1 MTYDD
6 GSGVVRETRCHPDYS
21 GLAYRQAIDSMVLV
35 VVNFEKT
42 ALVQSP
48 IEVRDLPTP
57 EQKGVPLLSGI
68 RNSAFLRKT
77 SWCGERTK
85 L

>member
-6 GSGVVRETRCHPDYS
+6 GSGVGRETRCHPDYG
-21 GLAYRQAIDSMVLV
+21 GLAYRQLSTIMASIVLYGI
-35 VVNFEKT
+35 VNLENA

-57 EQKGVPLLSGI
+57 VQGPCYQGFEIRLSSLKRHGW
-68 RNSAFLRKT
+68 L
-77 SWCGERTK
+77 
-85 L
+85 